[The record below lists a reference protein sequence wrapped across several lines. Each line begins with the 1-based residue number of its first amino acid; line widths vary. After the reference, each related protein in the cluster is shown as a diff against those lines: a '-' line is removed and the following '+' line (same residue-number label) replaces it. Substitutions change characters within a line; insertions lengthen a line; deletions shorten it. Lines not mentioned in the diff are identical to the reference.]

1 MLRSATEYYLLV
13 LLGIFTI
20 PYLIWRFCKTDG
32 YAPLVVVQII
42 AGVALGPGVFG
53 YLFPNAYTSIFSP
66 DVITMMAGV
75 ATWAVVLFVSTAGLE
90 IDTHISKSEFKET
103 VSTALFALFTP
114 LIISL
119 PIGHLLSRGDR
130 WMGENASEWQFVLSI
145 GMAMS
150 VTALPI
156 LVLLLDKMNILKSD
170 MGIRALRYA
179 SFDDIA
185 IWTVFA
191 IILLDWGRVTRQ
203 VAFFIF
209 YVAAFVLI
217 RKLFV
222 KLKQEDRFP
231 AFLIWIIVCA
241 LGADWSGLHYLVG
254 GFLAGLAIDEKLI
267 GHEVAANFRKYVLL
281 LVMPVFFLNTGLKT
295 DWEINNPTII
305 IIAIG
310 LFAIQAFGKIL
321 GIKFASIFN
330 KWDGRDAIT
339 IGWLL
344 QTKALIEIIFCTIML
359 DKGIITGQ
367 MFTALLFMAIISTTV
382 TTPIVSRR
390 LATAAIQKHF
400 I

>member
-1 MLRSATEYYLLV
+1 
-13 LLGIFTI
+13 
-20 PYLIWRFCKTDG
+20 
-32 YAPLVVVQII
+32 
-42 AGVALGPGVFG
+42 
-53 YLFPNAYTSIFSP
+53 
-66 DVITMMAGV
+66 
-75 ATWAVVLFVSTAGLE
+75 
-90 IDTHISKSEFKET
+90 
-103 VSTALFALFTP
+103 
-114 LIISL
+114 
-119 PIGHLLSRGDR
+119 
-130 WMGENASEWQFVLSI
+130 
-145 GMAMS
+145 MS

-170 MGIRALRYA
+170 IGIRALRYA

-203 VAFFIF
+203 IAFFALYLVSFIL
-209 YVAAFVLI
+209 V

-222 KLKQEDRFP
+222 KMKQEDRFP
-231 AFLIWIIVCA
+231 AFLVWIIICA

-254 GFLAGLAIDEKLI
+254 GFLAGLAIDEKWI
-267 GHEVAANFRKYVLL
+267 GHEVSANFRKYVLIL
-281 LVMPVFFLNTGLKT
+281 IMPVFFLNTGLKT

-305 IIAIG
+305 ILAIG

-330 KWDGRDAIT
+330 KWDGREAIT

-382 TTPIVSRR
+382 TTPIVSKRIKA
-390 LATAAIQKHF
+390 L
-400 I
+400 